1 MTEPDFLAA
10 ELALGLLDGAD
21 LLAARGRL
29 ASDPAFA
36 AQVADWER
44 KLTPLLDE
52 ISPAEPDPALWSRIA
67 GALDASPPAGG
78 EVLALRRAVRRW
90 QWTAALSAAA
100 ALVIAVLAGPMLLTP
115 PPETVPP
122 APMVASMELPA
133 TQLRLGLTWMPD
145 RGELMVS
152 AAGMAADGV
161 HDHELWVVPASGKP
175 LSLGVVVPGAA
186 HRVQLPAA
194 LAAQLGAGATVALSV
209 EALGGS
215 VNGTPGPVVASAKL
229 SST

>member
-21 LLAARGRL
+21 LLAARGQV

-36 AQVADWER
+36 AAVADWEG
-44 KLTPLLDE
+44 KLTPLFDE
-52 ISPAEPDPALWSRIA
+52 ISPAKPDPALWARIA
-67 GALDASPPAGG
+67 SALDAAPDGG
-78 EVLALRRAVRRW
+78 EVLELRRTVRRW

-100 ALVIAVLAGPMLLTP
+100 ALVIAVLAGPVLLTSP
-115 PPETVPP
+115 PAAVPGP
-122 APMVASMELPA
+122 APMVASMELPD

-145 RGELMVS
+145 RGELMVN
-152 AAGMAADGV
+152 AAGMARDGV
-161 HDHELWVVPASGKP
+161 HDHELWVVPANGKP
-175 LSLGVVVPGAA
+175 LSLGVVIPGEACRVP
-186 HRVQLPAA
+186 LSPA

-215 VNGTPGPVVASAKL
+215 VSGAPGAVVASAEL
-229 SST
+229 SAT